1 MTVFG
6 ALKIFDI
13 IKLALMIWSA
23 TKLQALLKRSYE
35 IDNEI
40 DNAAIDATKSDMLR
54 IKRLADEKAR
64 IAKYLSVADSVL
76 REVPKGKGV

>member
-1 MTVFG
+1 MSVLG
-6 ALKIFDI
+6 LVKIFDI

-64 IAKYLSVADSVL
+64 IAKYLGIADSVL